1 MDANEIGKA
10 CTALRAE
17 EPLPNSL
24 QLVLVKV
31 LTDAEAEAAAESAQ
45 GALAHCETEAVE
57 YLLNGGLE
65 LTARSCR
72 HQQSHRGGADDARRR
87 RKS

>member
-1 MDANEIGKA
+1 MHGVARR
-10 CTALRAE
+10 RAATQ
-17 EPLPNSL
+17 NSL

-65 LTARSCR
+65 LTAPI
-72 HQQSHRGGADDARRR
+72 AAAP
-87 RKS
+87 KSFPIC